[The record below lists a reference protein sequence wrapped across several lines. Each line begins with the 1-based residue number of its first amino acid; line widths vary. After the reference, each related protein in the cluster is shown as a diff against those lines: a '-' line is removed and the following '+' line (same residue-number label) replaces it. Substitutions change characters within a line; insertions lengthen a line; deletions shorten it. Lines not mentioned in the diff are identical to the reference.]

1 MKILVLKI
9 LHPLQ
14 PHQKEL
20 LLLKKSQVLL
30 MTKMAFEHLISH
42 QQLKI

>member
-1 MKILVLKI
+1 MKI

-14 PHQKEL
+14 HHQKEL
-20 LLLKKSQVLL
+20 LLLKKFQVLL
-30 MTKMAFEHLISH
+30 MIQMALEHLISH